1 MANHKSTEK
10 RIRQTKVRRL
20 SNRYAYRSTRSKVR
34 KLRATTSKE
43 EAQKMYP
50 EVCSMLDKLAKRNII
65 HRNKADNLKSKL
77 ALYVNRLAWSLWG
90 QRYAKVGRCPAFLF
104 FMQVCLNG
112 ALEIENECPCVRFS
126 NKDGKKSA
134 KGGKSQPLFLLYTI
148 FFKRSCRGI
157 PSYSYSITCTETILQ
172 ISPNFSKYCSSEKL
186 LSEVRQQRH

>member
-77 ALYVNRLAWSLWG
+77 ALYVNRLA
-90 QRYAKVGRCPAFLF
+90 
-104 FMQVCLNG
+104 
-112 ALEIENECPCVRFS
+112 
-126 NKDGKKSA
+126 
-134 KGGKSQPLFLLYTI
+134 
-148 FFKRSCRGI
+148 
-157 PSYSYSITCTETILQ
+157 
-172 ISPNFSKYCSSEKL
+172 
-186 LSEVRQQRH
+186 